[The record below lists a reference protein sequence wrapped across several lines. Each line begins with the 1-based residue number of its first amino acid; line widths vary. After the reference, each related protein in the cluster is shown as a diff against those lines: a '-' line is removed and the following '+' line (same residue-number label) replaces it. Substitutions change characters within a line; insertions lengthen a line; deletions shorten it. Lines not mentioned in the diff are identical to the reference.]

1 MSETNNTHI
10 HNAKDVDVVMP
21 RYNLI
26 IITQKHPECMP
37 IPQCNDEQ

>member
-10 HNAKDVDVVMP
+10 HNAKDVNVVMP

-26 IITQKHPECMP
+26 IIQKHSE
-37 IPQCNDEQ
+37 